1 MKLSNEVDPHENPW
15 SGDGNVSLSFT
26 SNVINYLLQSY
37 DLVFLFKKHYMV
49 RSNTFTSM
57 TSF

>member
-1 MKLSNEVDPHENPW
+1 MKLSNEVDPNKNPW

-26 SNVINYLLQSY
+26 SKVINYLVQSY
-37 DLVFLFKKHYMV
+37 DLVFLFKKFDIA